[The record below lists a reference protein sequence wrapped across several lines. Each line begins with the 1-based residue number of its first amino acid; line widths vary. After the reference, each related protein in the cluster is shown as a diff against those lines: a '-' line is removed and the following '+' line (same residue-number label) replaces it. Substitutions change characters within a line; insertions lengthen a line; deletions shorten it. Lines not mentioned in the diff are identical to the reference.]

1 MRRLR
6 EQAPG
11 ADLTKSQSSVL
22 ARLERGGAATAT
34 ALANAEGMRPQSMAK
49 IIRALEDAGLV
60 SGSPDPNDGRKTLL
74 DLTEVAREEYR
85 TGRRIRQDWLAQA
98 MEASLS
104 PEEII
109 HLAKATDLLR
119 RLTKAT

>member
-11 ADLTKSQSSVL
+11 TDLTKSQSSVL

-85 TGRRIRQDWLAQA
+85 TGRRIREDWLAQA
-98 MEASLS
+98 MAASLS